1 MRRSALCPRIGTSEW
16 WFRATLGGPF
26 QTEQFEQDDGTVVE
40 QIPRIWS
47 RKMPR
52 RCKANRTQLSLLDAR
67 NVILSLTGKYALAL
81 VNQHLERL
89 GVRVLNRYM

>member
-1 MRRSALCPRIGTSEW
+1 MRDPCDGTAASSEW